1 MKPEFLSLTPTYY
14 PSPLS
19 AQPQWTINYLQSNL
33 LISSALT
40 CFLGHFLSPWLHV
53 LKAEP
58 MNSYSS
64 CKTPTPMAPPFHK
77 AFSDPPKQNSQ
88 FPHLGRSSF
97 CLALSRLSVPS
108 PILLQ
113 SSGLQ
118 IQTGL

>member
-1 MKPEFLSLTPTYY
+1 MKPEFLSLTATYY

-64 CKTPTPMAPPFHK
+64 CKTPAPMAP
-77 AFSDPPKQNSQ
+77 
-88 FPHLGRSSF
+88 FPQRFL
-97 CLALSRLSVPS
+97 
-108 PILLQ
+108 
-113 SSGLQ
+113 
-118 IQTGL
+118 

>member
-64 CKTPTPMAPPFHK
+64 CKTPTPMAPLSTKLSLTRP
-77 AFSDPPKQNSQ
+77 SRILS
-88 FPHLGRSSF
+88 FPIW
-97 CLALSRLSVPS
+97 AAPLSV
-108 PILLQ
+108 
-113 SSGLQ
+113 
-118 IQTGL
+118 